1 MKNKKSQ
8 PSAIKPL
15 PEKNIDKRIIYALSF
30 AIPFLSML
38 IIYAIFGVFPFG
50 GKTALV
56 MDLNGQYADFFAF
69 YHRVLTGGDSLMYSF
84 TKEMGGNV
92 FGLFAYYLSSPFF
105 LLALFFPMSAMPEA
119 IALITMLKIGCC
131 GLAFALFI
139 NYVFKKS
146 DISVLIF
153 STAYALMTYSMHYAM
168 CVMWLDGA
176 IWLPIILIGA
186 ERIISGKSGWCFLL
200 AYAASL
206 FSNYYTAYMNT
217 LFTVIY
223 FFYRYFS
230 GDNKKSAKDLLI
242 KTAKIAGLG
251 ITGVLLCTV
260 VLYPTFLDIFNGK
273 MASGSYVPDGFWNA
287 EITNIARRLF
297 PAQYDSITNNGNPN
311 IFCGMLCGAAIG
323 VFFLNPKIKLK
334 TKIASLIVFA
344 VFFTSFFIKRVD
356 IAWHIFQYP
365 NWYPYRY
372 AYTFCFFS
380 TMTAFIGFSSIDGE
394 KRGGVIAGLCV
405 YAALL
410 AAVWIFDSGVLTNR
424 ALAVTGC
431 VLAAVYI
438 AGMIIM
444 QYGGDIR
451 PYICAALLIITCGE
465 LILNGSRTISGLN
478 GEFEYIPKD
487 EYARTVR
494 DIYGMT
500 DFLKEHDNGF
510 YRAEKTFS
518 RTDNDAMSFGYNG
531 MTHYSSTYNNN
542 IVHFNNIMGMFQ
554 GYVVTSY
561 MGSTLLTDSLLG
573 VKYVTSEKPVND
585 EYTGI
590 YAYDQY
596 NVYENPYALPIGCA
610 ADRSAVNDVRYGSSA
625 IENQRIFAQALLGG
639 SYMSEVEANRLSDRE
654 TEFTADTDGTYYM
667 DLKGA
672 WTGDIKLTVNGVPAE
687 YRLDE
692 NEKKMFCLGNY
703 GGGDIIHVTLSSP
716 MPSDEMHIGV
726 LDTAGFERAC
736 LEKQSAHSLNV
747 TDYGHTW
754 IEGTINLGEGELLFT
769 SIPYE
774 KGWTAYVDGKKT
786 EPVPVLDGTF
796 LAVEAGEGEHE
807 IRLKYHVP
815 GFIPSLSISLLTL
828 AGILLAVYAG
838 KSKKTRQK
846 LALIKKKLYNTNND
860 QSKGDD

>member
-1 MKNKKSQ
+1 MKNKKLQSA
-8 PSAIKPL
+8 AIKTL
-15 PEKNIDKRIIYALSF
+15 SLGNIDKRLIYVLSF

-50 GKTALV
+50 DRTALV

-168 CVMWLDGA
+168 CIMWLDGA
-176 IWLPIILIGA
+176 IWLPIILIGV
-186 ERIISGKSGWCFLL
+186 ERILNGKSGWCFLF

-217 LFTVIY
+217 LFTVIF

-230 GDNKKSAKDLLI
+230 GNNKKSIKDFLI
-242 KTAKIAGLG
+242 KIAKIAGLG
-251 ITGVLLCTV
+251 IVGVLLCAV

-273 MASGSYVPDGFWNA
+273 MASGSYVAPGFWNID
-287 EITNIARRLF
+287 ITKIPRRLF
-297 PAQYDSITNNGNPN
+297 PAQYDSITNSGNPN

-334 TKIASLIVFA
+334 IKIASLIVFV
-344 VFFTSFFIKRVD
+344 VFFTSFFIKKVD
-356 IAWHIFQYP
+356 MAWHIFQYP

-380 TMTAFIGFSSIDGE
+380 TMTAFMGFSSIDDK
-394 KRGGVIAGLCV
+394 KRGWVIAGLCA

-410 AAVWIFDSGVLTNR
+410 AAVWIFDSSVFTNR
-424 ALAVTGC
+424 TLAIIGC
-431 VLAAVYI
+431 IFAVVYI
-438 AGMIIM
+438 IGMITI
-444 QYGGDIR
+444 QYSPCKIR

-465 LILNGSRTISGLN
+465 LILNGSRTIMGLN
-478 GEFEYIPKD
+478 GEYEYKSRS
-487 EYARTVR
+487 EYSEKVKN
-494 DIYGMT
+494 ISEMT
-500 DFLKEHDNGF
+500 KFLKEYDNGL

-542 IVHFNNIMGMFQ
+542 MLRFNSSMGMLQ
-554 GYVVTSY
+554 EYVLIRY
-561 MGSTLLTDSLLG
+561 MGSTILTDSLLG
-573 VKYVTSEKPVND
+573 VKYVSSESEVND
-585 EYTGI
+585 KYEAVNEGGT
-590 YAYDQY
+590 YA
-596 NVYENPYALPIGCA
+596 VYENPYALPFGFA
-610 ADRSAVNDVRYGSSA
+610 ADESALNQPSYGSSA
-625 IENQRIFAQALLGG
+625 MENQGLFAQSLLGENFVTPVN
-639 SYMSEVEANRLSDRE
+639 SRKISDSEI
-654 TEFTADTDGTYYM
+654 EFTASADGEYYW
-667 DLKGA
+667 DLKNK
-672 WTGDIKLTVNGVPAE
+672 WTGDIEITVNGAPIG
-687 YRLDE
+687 YKYDK
-692 NEKKMFCLGNY
+692 NEKKIFYLGEYRN
-703 GGGDIIHVTLSSP
+703 GDIVRVKLSSP
-716 MPSDEMHIGV
+716 IQS
-726 LDTAGFERAC
+726 DTAQVSCVDAENFGQAC
-736 LEKQSAHSLNV
+736 EEKRNAHALNI
-747 TDYGHTW
+747 TDHGHTW
-754 IEGTINLGEGELLFT
+754 LEGEINVDEGELLFT
-769 SIPYE
+769 TIPYE
-774 KGWTAYVDGKKT
+774 NGWTAYVDGEKAEILSAQNAYIAIRT
-786 EPVPVLDGTF
+786 G
-796 LAVEAGEGEHE
+796 AGKHK
-807 IRLKYHVP
+807 IRLKYNVP

-828 AGILLAVYAG
+828 AGIIIAAYR
-838 KSKKTRQK
+838 KK
-846 LALIKKKLYNTNND
+846 AKKI
-860 QSKGDD
+860 QSV